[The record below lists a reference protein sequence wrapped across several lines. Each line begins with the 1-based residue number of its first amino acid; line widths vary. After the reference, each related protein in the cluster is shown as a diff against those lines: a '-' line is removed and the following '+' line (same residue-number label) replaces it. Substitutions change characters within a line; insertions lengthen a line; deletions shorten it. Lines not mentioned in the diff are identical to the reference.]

1 MVTLTT
7 PLDFGNTIR
16 QRRKKLGWDQARLAH
31 EIGVSRQW
39 VIDMEKG
46 KPRAEL
52 HLVLRA
58 LKALD
63 LRLSLD
69 DGQTR
74 PAATTAPQPDL
85 IDTIARRNTPH
96 RLVTTILGNL
106 ASAKSDRDASVQRN
120 DTPAA
125 LARRAARHLA
135 DQGAS
140 YEGKAGRLP
149 AAADDLRQARAGK
162 VRTANASKASLPSSR
177 GDSARSGKKPR

>member
-1 MVTLTT
+1 MATLAT

-16 QRRKKLGWDQARLAH
+16 QRRKALGWDQARLAH

-69 DGQTR
+69 GSQTR
-74 PAATTAPQPDL
+74 PAGDAPARPDF
-85 IDTIARRNTPH
+85 IDTIASRPAPH
-96 RLVTTILGNL
+96 RLVTTML
-106 ASAKSDRDASVQRN
+106 AHRSSAKSDRSLFVADRN
-120 DTPAA
+120 TIATV
-125 LARRAARHLA
+125 ARRAARQLA
-135 DQGAS
+135 EQSAS
-140 YEGKAGRLP
+140 DSGKAPP
-149 AAADDLRQARAGK
+149 ATKGQGKKTVKAGK
-162 VRTANASKASLPSSR
+162 ISLRSSGGSGRT
-177 GDSARSGKKPR
+177 GKKPR